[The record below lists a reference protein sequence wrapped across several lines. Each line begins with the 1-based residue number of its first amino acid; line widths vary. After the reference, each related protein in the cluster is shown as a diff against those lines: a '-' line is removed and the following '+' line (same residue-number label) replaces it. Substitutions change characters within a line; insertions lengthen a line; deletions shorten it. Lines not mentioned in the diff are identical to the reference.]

1 MRHLRRIARRNRRV
15 IAVYLACGLII
26 ALLNSLSAGFFQ
38 RLIDHF
44 SAGTL
49 SLAEILIYGGILLAL
64 CLLNY
69 LANVP
74 DQHLTHGL
82 FMDIKL
88 AAMEKLSRIDY
99 LSSQK
104 LGTGVL
110 IQRIESGAAAGR
122 DMLFH
127 FWLNLATNLLPAMA
141 FSLLMIWRISPMVT
155 RVILLGY
162 AAVFAITK
170 LLLRALYRI
179 KERILIGEEG
189 FNRRLVRAFTE
200 LTVFRIH
207 RRFGHETLAA
217 RAVSDG
223 IVGGKVRM
231 TMIHEA
237 FFTLFAL
244 IVTLFKIAILLYG
257 WRTGEL
263 TIGAIVALLSLVDNA
278 YQPVAIFNVE
288 YVQYRL
294 NQAAFARLAEF
305 LDAPDDG
312 QLASGRAVTTAALP
326 LTVRDLAFCYDRQHV
341 FDGLSLTVRP
351 GEQIALV
358 GKSGSGKTTL
368 VKLLIGLLKPTG
380 GEIRLGGVLLSEIRL
395 NSLYERLFYVSQ
407 ESPIF
412 DGTLREN
419 LIFSGDAT
427 PGALLNALKC
437 VQLDGWFAQLPQG
450 WDTPLGERGV
460 TLSGGE
466 RQRLALAR
474 LWFTDADVVVLDEAT
489 SALDSVTEAAV
500 MDALM
505 RYLRGRT
512 VLSIVHRLE
521 TLPSYPRILVF
532 DGGKIVGD
540 GAHGDLMQSCEAYR
554 GLHEAADREA
564 VHSA

>member
-1 MRHLRRIARRNRRV
+1 MRHLKRIARKNRRM
-15 IAVYLACGLII
+15 IAVYLACGLSI

-38 RLIDHF
+38 RLIDRF

-49 SLAEILIYGGILLAL
+49 ALGEILVYGGILLTL

-69 LANVP
+69 LANLP
-74 DQHLTHGL
+74 EQRLKYGL
-82 FMDIKL
+82 YMDIKL
-88 AAMEKLSRIDY
+88 TALEKLSRIDY
-99 LSSQK
+99 LTSQS
-104 LGTGVL
+104 LGTGML
-110 IQRIESGAAAGR
+110 IQRIENGASAGR
-122 DMLFH
+122 DMLFD
-127 FWLNLATNLLPAMA
+127 FWLNLITNLLPAMA
-141 FSLLMIWRISPMVT
+141 FSLLMIGRISPMVT

-162 AAVFAITK
+162 VVVFAITK

-179 KERILIGEEG
+179 KERILIGEEV

-207 RRFGHETLAA
+207 RRFGAEAAAA
-217 RAVSDG
+217 REESGG
-223 IVGGKVRM
+223 IVDGKVRM

-244 IVTLFKIAILLYG
+244 IVTLFKIGILLYG
-257 WRTGEL
+257 WHTGEL

-294 NQAAFARLAEF
+294 NQSAFTRLTEF
-305 LDAPDDG
+305 LDAPDDP
-312 QLASGRAVTTAALP
+312 QLDAGRDVTTARLP
-326 LTVRDLAFCYDRQHV
+326 LNVRKLRFRYDRQQV
-341 FDGLSLTVRP
+341 FEGLSMTINP

-358 GKSGSGKTTL
+358 GESGSGKTTL
-368 VKLLIGLLKPTG
+368 VKLLIGLIKPTG
-380 GEIRLGGVLLSEIRL
+380 GEILLGDTPLSALKL
-395 NSLYERLFYVSQ
+395 NSLYARLFYVSQ
-407 ESPIF
+407 ESPVF

-419 LIFSGDAT
+419 LIFSGDVPDA
-427 PGALLNALKC
+427 ALLEALRG
-437 VQLDGWFAQLPQG
+437 VQLDGWFARLPEG
-450 WDTPLGERGV
+450 WNTPLGERGV

-474 LWFTDADVVVLDEAT
+474 LWFADADIVILDEAT

-505 RYLRGRT
+505 QRLRGCT

-521 TLPSYPRILVF
+521 TLPAYPRILVF
-532 DGGKIVGD
+532 EDGKIVGD
-540 GAHGDLMQSCEAYR
+540 GTHEALLRSCPAYR
-554 GLHEAADREA
+554 QLHEANQQ
-564 VHSA
+564 

>member
-1 MRHLRRIARRNRRV
+1 M
-15 IAVYLACGLII
+15 IAVYLACGLSI

-38 RLIDHF
+38 RLIDRF

-49 SLAEILIYGGILLAL
+49 ALGEILVYGGILLTL

-69 LANVP
+69 LANLP
-74 DQHLTHGL
+74 EQRLKHGL
-82 FMDIKL
+82 YMDIKL
-88 AAMEKLSRIDY
+88 TALEKLSRIDY
-99 LSSQK
+99 LTSQS
-104 LGTGVL
+104 LGTGML
-110 IQRIESGAAAGR
+110 IQRIENGASAGR
-122 DMLFH
+122 DMLFD
-127 FWLNLATNLLPAMA
+127 FWLNLITNLLPAMA
-141 FSLLMIWRISPMVT
+141 FSLLMIGRISPMVT

-162 AAVFAITK
+162 VVVFAITK

-179 KERILIGEEG
+179 KERILIGEEV

-207 RRFGHETLAA
+207 RRFGAEAAAA
-217 RAVSDG
+217 REESGG
-223 IVGGKVRM
+223 IVDGKVRM

-244 IVTLFKIAILLYG
+244 IVTLFKIGILLYG
-257 WRTGEL
+257 WHTGEL

-294 NQAAFARLAEF
+294 NQSAFSRLTEF
-305 LDAPDDG
+305 LDAPDDP
-312 QLASGRAVTTAALP
+312 QLDVGREVTTARLP
-326 LTVRDLAFCYDRQHV
+326 LTVRALHFRYDRQQV
-341 FDGLSLTVRP
+341 FEGLSLTVNP

-358 GKSGSGKTTL
+358 GESGSGKTTL
-368 VKLLIGLLKPTG
+368 VKLLIGLIKPTG
-380 GEIRLGGVLLSEIRL
+380 GEILLGDTPLSALKL
-395 NSLYERLFYVSQ
+395 NSLYARLFYVSQ
-407 ESPIF
+407 ESPVF

-419 LIFSGDAT
+419 LIFSGDVPDA
-427 PGALLNALKC
+427 ALLEALRG
-437 VQLDGWFAQLPQG
+437 VQLDGWFARLPEG
-450 WDTPLGERGV
+450 WNTPLGERGV

-474 LWFTDADVVVLDEAT
+474 LWFADADIVILDEAT

-505 RYLRGRT
+505 RRLRGCT

-521 TLPSYPRILVF
+521 TLPAYPRILVF
-532 DGGKIVGD
+532 EDGKIVGD
-540 GAHGDLMQSCEAYR
+540 GTHEALLRSCPAYR
-554 GLHEAADREA
+554 QLHEANQQ
-564 VHSA
+564 